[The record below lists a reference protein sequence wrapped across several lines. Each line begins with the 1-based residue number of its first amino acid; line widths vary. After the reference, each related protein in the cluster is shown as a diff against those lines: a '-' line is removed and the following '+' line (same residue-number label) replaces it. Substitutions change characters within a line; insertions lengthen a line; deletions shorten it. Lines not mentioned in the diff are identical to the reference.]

1 MNFGKVISNHPS
13 LVISILIKADI
24 ELSVY
29 VLIEVAL
36 ASSFVFLS
44 NVPDAGLMESTLM
57 TELPLLPVTL
67 KQRKHKIEF
76 RNKKS

>member
-13 LVISILIKADI
+13 LVTLILTKAVM
-24 ELSVY
+24 EPSVY
-29 VLIEVAL
+29 VEVEVAFAL
-36 ASSFVFLS
+36 SFVFLS